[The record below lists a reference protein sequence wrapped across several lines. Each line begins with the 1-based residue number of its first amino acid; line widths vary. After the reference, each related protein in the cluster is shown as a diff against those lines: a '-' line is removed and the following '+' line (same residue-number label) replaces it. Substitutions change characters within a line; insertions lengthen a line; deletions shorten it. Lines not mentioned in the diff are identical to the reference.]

1 MKIKEASLKTRD
13 INSMKTFYTEILGM
27 PLTKESEDKFQVLA
41 GSSLLEFTSE
51 NVEDEPF
58 YHFAFDIPSN
68 KFREAKKW
76 VLSKVK
82 LNLEDSEDEA
92 NFSHIPALSLYFY
105 DPAGNI
111 VEFISRH
118 DIAEES
124 EEIFTQ
130 KSILNISE
138 MSLTVVD
145 AIKTAEKLIDLG
157 IKERDGDPIS
167 NSSLNFM
174 GKSATGPFLLL
185 TQPGRRWIFSNKL
198 SAIYPI
204 EIVLDT
210 NDRVVVTDSYEVLI
224 NPSIS

>member
-1 MKIKEASLKTRD
+1 VKIKEASLKTRD

-41 GSSLLEFTSE
+41 GSSLLEFTSK

-92 NFSHIPALSLYFY
+92 NFSYIPAHSLYFY

-118 DIAEES
+118 DTAEES
-124 EEIFTQ
+124 EEVFTQ

-145 AIKTAEKLIDLG
+145 AIKTAEKLIELG
-157 IKERDGDPIS
+157 IKERDRDPIS

-174 GKSATGPFLLL
+174 GKSAIGPFLLL